1 MLLYFKG
8 ASVHTLPEKLA
19 KLLCICGYK
28 GDTGIVKLL
37 HDCEAKI
44 ETSDYDLRT
53 VAHLAAAEGHTEL
66 LLYLI
71 NETNF
76 NFGIQDRWGKKPL
89 EEIQDLDIREDFE
102 MTLKK
107 RQFRKR
113 RGSSQSRD
121 KHSLTSNFKT
131 GQLESHHLKDMVE
144 EQTVEITEYVNK
156 IKIGKKVFDH
166 KE

>member
-1 MLLYFKG
+1 MNLDKIDSTGCSPLYHAIRKDHSDIAMLLYFKG

-76 NFGIQDRWGKKPL
+76 NFGI
-89 EEIQDLDIREDFE
+89 
-102 MTLKK
+102 
-107 RQFRKR
+107 
-113 RGSSQSRD
+113 
-121 KHSLTSNFKT
+121 
-131 GQLESHHLKDMVE
+131 
-144 EQTVEITEYVNK
+144 
-156 IKIGKKVFDH
+156 
-166 KE
+166 